1 MTISIALPRRSQPTF
16 AIEDTR
22 PHDGLNAGIEKMKM
36 AGMPDLAQE
45 IFRRHFLQLEA
56 GTSGFVPED
65 TIRRVDNVRHYDEL
79 DDRYVD
85 LGRKAL
91 PRTAILKL
99 NGGLGTTMGLN
110 GPKSLLTAKNNLS
123 FLQIIVRQV
132 AHIRY
137 QYKARLPL
145 ILLNSFST
153 HAQTLAALDKQA
165 NDGNGM
171 SMALVQHQIP
181 RLWKATLSPAT
192 WPIDRAKEWCPPGHG
207 DLYASLVTSGLMDT
221 LLATSHEYL
230 FVSNSDNLAAV
241 IDPRI
246 LGYAVAEKSPFVME
260 VARRTT
266 EDRKGG
272 HLAMQPNGQ
281 LCIRESAQCHP
292 DEQQRFMDIE
302 HHRFFNTNNLWIH
315 LPTLQ
320 KVLRKY
326 DNSLPLP
333 LIRNSK
339 RVDPNRTDSPYVY
352 QLETAV
358 GSAIGLF
365 QGAQALS
372 VPRSRFL
379 PVKNLDDL
387 GRLRSDLYRL
397 GEGYRLEATPK
408 PQRTTPAGHR
418 FGLDEKSAAPMQLI
432 GAIA

>member
-1 MTISIALPRRSQPTF
+1 MSIALPNQAQPKF
-16 AIEDTR
+16 AIEDTM
-22 PHDGLNAGIEKMKM
+22 PTDGLSAGIEKMKT
-36 AGMPDLAQE
+36 AGMPELAQE
-45 IFRRHFLQLEA
+45 IFRRHYLQLEG
-56 GTSGFVPED
+56 GTSGFVLED
-65 TIRRVDNVRHYDEL
+65 KIRRVENVYHYDEL
-79 DDRYVD
+79 DERHVD

-91 PRTAILKL
+91 HRTAILKL

-110 GPKSLLTAKNNLS
+110 GPKSLLTVKNNLS
-123 FLQIIVRQV
+123 FLQIITRQV
-132 AHIRY
+132 AHIRR
-137 QYKARLPL
+137 QYKAKLPL

-153 HAQTLAALDKQA
+153 HAQTLSALDKQG
-165 NDGNGM
+165 NDGNGRP
-171 SMALVQHQIP
+171 MALMQHQIP
-181 RLWKATLSPAT
+181 KLWKATLSPAT

-207 DLYASLVTSGLMDT
+207 DLFASLVTSRLLDT

-230 FVSNSDNLAAV
+230 FVSNSDNLGAV

-246 LGYAVAEKSPFVME
+246 LGYAVAEQSPFVME
-260 VARRTT
+260 VARRTA

-272 HLAMQPNGQ
+272 HLAKQPNGQ

-302 HHRFFNTNNLWIH
+302 YHQFFNTNNLWIH

-320 KVLRKY
+320 RVLREH
-326 DNSLPLP
+326 DNILPLP

-339 RVDPNRTDSPYVY
+339 RVDSNRTDSPHVY

-365 QGAQALS
+365 EGAQALS

-379 PVKNLDDL
+379 PVKNSEDL
-387 GRLRSDLYRL
+387 SRLRSNAYRL
-397 GEGYRLEATPK
+397 GEGYRLEATPS
-408 PQRTTPAGHR
+408 PRQTVPIGHR
-418 FGLDEKSAAPMQLI
+418 FGLDEKSAAPTQLI